1 MYDSATNYKGLSN
14 VSRGVTNREQTHVLD
29 EIPPPVHRTIVGK
42 SLGFGRRGAETIV
55 FGGDDYYFPIGA
67 RVTTFP
73 LRKQRE
79 RERESRTLEGR
90 LRGIEV
96 NGYCTT

>member
-55 FGGDDYYFPIGA
+55 FGGDDYYFPIGV
-67 RVTTFP
+67 RRFHCES
-73 LRKQRE
+73 RGRE
-79 RERESRTLEGR
+79 RE
-90 LRGIEV
+90 
-96 NGYCTT
+96 

>member
-1 MYDSATNYKGLSN
+1 MYDSTTNYKGLSN

-67 RVTTFP
+67 RVTRFP

-79 RERESRTLEGR
+79 REKERVEPSKDDYVG
-90 LRGIEV
+90 
-96 NGYCTT
+96 

>member
-1 MYDSATNYKGLSN
+1 MYDSTTNYKGLSN

-67 RVTTFP
+67 RVTPFP

-79 RERESRTLEGR
+79 RERVEPSKDDYVG
-90 LRGIEV
+90 
-96 NGYCTT
+96 